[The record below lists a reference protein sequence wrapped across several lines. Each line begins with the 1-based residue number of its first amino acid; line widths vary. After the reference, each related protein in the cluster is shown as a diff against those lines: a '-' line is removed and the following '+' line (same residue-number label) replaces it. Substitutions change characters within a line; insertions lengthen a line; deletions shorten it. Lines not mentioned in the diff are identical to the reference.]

1 MGEPVQILLIDD
13 HDTFRKMARIML
25 VTAGYEVHEASNGQI
40 GLTVYRQQHIDLV
53 ITDIVMPETEGLE
66 TIMKLLRHNPQARII
81 AMSGADEIPGS
92 YLQSA
97 LLFGARRVL
106 RKPFTLDELLT
117 AVREVLAT

>member
-1 MGEPVQILLIDD
+1 MAEPVQILLIDD
-13 HDTFRKMARIML
+13 HDAFRKMVRTML
-25 VTAGYEVHEASNGQI
+25 VTAGYEVQEAANGKI
-40 GLTVYRQQHIDLV
+40 GLTLYRQQQIDVVL
-53 ITDIVMPETEGLE
+53 TDIVMPEMEGLE
-66 TIMKLLRHNPQARII
+66 TIMKLLRHNPHSRII

-106 RKPFTLDELLT
+106 RKPFSMDELLT